1 MTTEQI
7 MLLIAEIALL
17 IAEIVIEIQ
26 IIMLKKDLLR
36 ETIVRRSGM
45 RTIKN
50 CFRRLWVDIRAAGIK
65 RADKEEAS
73 ENDGE

>member
-26 IIMLKKDLLR
+26 IIMLKKDMLR
-36 ETIVRRSGM
+36 EIIVRKSRM
-45 RTIKN
+45 RTMQN
-50 CFRRLWVDIRAAGIK
+50 CIRRLWVDIRAAGIK
-65 RADKEEAS
+65 RADREEAS
-73 ENDGE
+73 ENDGK